1 MRDSGNEVADLAGF
15 DSVPLASRIEI
26 WRCWFLW
33 RKEKRKTQR
42 KKPLDSLEQ
51 GDNQQQTQ
59 PLTCVKNSLIS
70 LSLTQVQVRE

>member
-1 MRDSGNEVADLAGF
+1 MLVFVE
-15 DSVPLASRIEI
+15 E
-26 WRCWFLW
+26 
-33 RKEKRKTQR
+33 EKVENPE